1 MKTEAIDIK
10 GKVATGYLLPLGKIN
25 LVFAKTETG
34 LLGCGA
40 FDVMALDKFAYP
52 AARVKSSTGGSIATV
67 IDLLDGIVKD
77 VNESASKI
85 GVTVGMLGRDALGKL

>member
-1 MKTEAIDIK
+1 MKTEVINFN
-10 GKVATGYLLPLGKIN
+10 GKTATGYVLPLGKIN

-52 AARVKSSTGGSIATV
+52 AARVKSSSGGSIATV
-67 IDLLDGIVKD
+67 VDLLDGIVKD
-77 VNESASKI
+77 VNESASNL
-85 GVTVGMLGRDALGKL
+85 GVTVGMSGRQALEKL